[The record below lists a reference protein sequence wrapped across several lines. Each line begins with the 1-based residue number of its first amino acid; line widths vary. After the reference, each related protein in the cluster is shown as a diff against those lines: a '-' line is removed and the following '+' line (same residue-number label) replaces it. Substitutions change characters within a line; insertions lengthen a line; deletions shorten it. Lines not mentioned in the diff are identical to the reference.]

1 MNGKIST
8 LAKAYP
14 ATAQEVFESSAQMNL
29 VKRDIKEAHNKEIV
43 HIIEKRKKSL
53 QQLYE
58 ANIRHQKHLKMA
70 SELQEKQRKE
80 IEERDK
86 RWSPRRMQT
95 QLSLVSSPRIPMP
108 IGDPTPWYNRE
119 NDIFSIK

>member
-1 MNGKIST
+1 VNEKIST

-14 ATAQEVFESSAQMNL
+14 ATAQEVFKSSAQMNL
-29 VKRDIKEAHNKEIV
+29 VERDIKEAHQKDIV
-43 HIIEKRKKSL
+43 LIIEKRKKSM

-58 ANIRHQKHLKMA
+58 VNIRHQKHLKMA

-86 RWSPRRMQT
+86 RWSPRRMQS
-95 QLSLVSSPRIPMP
+95 QLSLV
-108 IGDPTPWYNRE
+108 
-119 NDIFSIK
+119 